1 MNVQVKEKLTKT
13 TECKHLDLRNKQGY
27 CVQVLGDGYCLIEF
41 DKTVRRKYKTRKLQ
55 WYVHENDFFIKL

>member
-1 MNVQVKEKLTKT
+1 MKVKV
-13 TECKHLDLRNKQGY
+13 KHELKKSIHPKRFNIENQEGY

-41 DKTVRRKYKTRKLQ
+41 PQFINGKECLL